1 MLALP
6 IDKRCCTSNL
16 LNPKKIVFG
25 DVVYLDLLG
34 IRVLYLFLFISS
46 FLVLKVWLIFFS
58 YFLNFFGS
66 SVNMTNFD
74 ISILEIKN
82 GKTITHTY
90 TYTQTH

>member
-1 MLALP
+1 M
-6 IDKRCCTSNL
+6 
-16 LNPKKIVFG
+16 
-25 DVVYLDLLG
+25 YLDLLG

>member
-1 MLALP
+1 M
-6 IDKRCCTSNL
+6 
-16 LNPKKIVFG
+16 
-25 DVVYLDLLG
+25 YLDLLG

-82 GKTITHTY
+82 GKKITHTY

>member
-1 MLALP
+1 
-6 IDKRCCTSNL
+6 
-16 LNPKKIVFG
+16 
-25 DVVYLDLLG
+25 VYLDLLG

-82 GKTITHTY
+82 GKKTHTHTH

>member
-1 MLALP
+1 
-6 IDKRCCTSNL
+6 
-16 LNPKKIVFG
+16 
-25 DVVYLDLLG
+25 VYLDLLG

-82 GKTITHTY
+82 GKNTHTHTH